1 MSPPAYVAY
10 VAYLAYLLALNHL
23 SLRPMSSM
31 LLSRTLSSM
40 RLPITLSRLLSMT
53 LWQSRSQANA
63 EANIYDTFLPE

>member
-1 MSPPAYVAY
+1 
-10 VAYLAYLLALNHL
+10 
-23 SLRPMSSM
+23 MSSM

-63 EANIYDTFLPE
+63 QANIYDTFLPE